1 MKKLILA
8 VSAAAL
14 LAAPAAPA
22 AAAGPDIPEINC
34 GIVSCTYQIEQQIE
48 SARETG
54 SGIVESVVDCATGTV
69 RVTLQALQGIYG
81 MHDCSIG

>member
-8 VSAAAL
+8 VSAAAV

-22 AAAGPDIPEINC
+22 AAADIPDLNC